1 MNRLFT
7 SYKYELQKLIVVRKG
22 WILLLGVI
30 LVQLGIA
37 LFAAPSQEYVFDKGL
52 YAEYTELY
60 GGEYSEETSVK
71 INEELQEVDTIVNET
86 DLSQI
91 TDAEQI
97 EALSEQMILASM
109 KRNALS
115 ALQSKYAELS
125 ECREYSP
132 ILTYDLE
139 LNEYIS
145 RFGFNWASLVGML
158 IIIPMLMLGDKNC
171 GMEQILF
178 PTSTGR
184 KAIVCS
190 KLLVG
195 ATIGL
200 SMTAVCSALQFIIMA
215 LRWDWGSL
223 RVPIQS
229 ISGFGECK
237 INGSVLTCM
246 IVCIVIQVLSAA
258 PYVMMISVLSSILK
272 KEPAVISA
280 TVIITLISTFVA
292 EKLPSVSMLFLSS
305 AMSGMSSIKAY
316 SVSQLLILCV
326 FLLLKTAIF
335 SIIANCV
342 ICKKT

>member
-215 LRWDWGSL
+215 LRWDWRKNIMPFIDSKVTVKMTEQQKEEIKTELGRLIATLGKSESYLMVGIEDAYDLWLAGKKLEKGAYVAVSLYGSAPAAAYDKL
-223 RVPIQS
+223 TGQICGLLSQKLGIPGSAVYVTYHPVNDW
-229 ISGFGECK
+229 GW
-237 INGSVLTCM
+237 NGSN
-246 IVCIVIQVLSAA
+246 
-258 PYVMMISVLSSILK
+258 
-272 KEPAVISA
+272 
-280 TVIITLISTFVA
+280 F
-292 EKLPSVSMLFLSS
+292 
-305 AMSGMSSIKAY
+305 
-316 SVSQLLILCV
+316 
-326 FLLLKTAIF
+326 
-335 SIIANCV
+335 
-342 ICKKT
+342 